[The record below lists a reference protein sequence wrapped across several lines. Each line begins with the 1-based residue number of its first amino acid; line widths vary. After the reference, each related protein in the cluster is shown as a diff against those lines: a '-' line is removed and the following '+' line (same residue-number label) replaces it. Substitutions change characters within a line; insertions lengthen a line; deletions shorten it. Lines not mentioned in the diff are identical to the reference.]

1 MGQQILKHLI
11 FCFMSALVARIP
23 RCCQQ
28 AGFLGSLQNRSTFV
42 VPRAF
47 ATVTTKEGKL
57 AKQTTSEVQSKPIPS
72 ENQEKLVSEEKKEKP
87 IPSENQ
93 EKLVSEEKKENQE
106 KLVADKATIAKA
118 GVFTRASCFVS
129 TTTASF
135 MSDKAGMFERTSCFV
150 SGFAVTSVVSCFM
163 IALKVGETFEDL
175 NNTVREGAIR
185 QARIEKTLASL
196 EVARK

>member
-72 ENQEKLVSEEKKEKP
+72 ENQEKLVSEEKKE
-87 IPSENQ
+87 
-93 EKLVSEEKKENQE
+93 NQE

-135 MSDKAGMFERTSCFV
+135 MSDKAGMFERASCFV

-163 IALKVGETFEDL
+163 IALKVGETSEDL

>member
-1 MGQQILKHLI
+1 MG
-11 FCFMSALVARIP
+11 
-23 RCCQQ
+23 
-28 AGFLGSLQNRSTFV
+28 
-42 VPRAF
+42 
-47 ATVTTKEGKL
+47 
-57 AKQTTSEVQSKPIPS
+57 PS

-118 GVFTRASCFVS
+118 GMFARA
-129 TTTASF
+129 
-135 MSDKAGMFERTSCFV
+135 SCFV